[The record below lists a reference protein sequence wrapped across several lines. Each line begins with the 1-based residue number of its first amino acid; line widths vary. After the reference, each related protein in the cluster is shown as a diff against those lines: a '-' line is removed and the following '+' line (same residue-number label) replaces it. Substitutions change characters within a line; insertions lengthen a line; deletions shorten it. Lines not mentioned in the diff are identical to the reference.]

1 MSAALLIIVFFL
13 FMVYCW
19 SQVSMDIPCLN
30 MIFGS
35 IFRTKET
42 SKDHYKSIHPWETAA
57 SESKEPKNGPRIKGS
72 TQRENYILTHKSI
85 HGRFILTCMNL
96 SRQTGTENTHKSM
109 HGWLLL
115 GSFDDRP
122 RQEVHII
129 APVNKSFWQWKNIK
143 LKDICIY
150 HREAE
155 KEKEREKEKG
165 RKRKREKERERE
177 RERKRKREKEKE
189 KERML
194 AQKLDE
200 KKKGNRHVCVFL
212 QGTQSLSFF
221 SCHFTLWNHDV
232 HLLHILAAP
241 QPFSLVHLYMRIIRM
256 FIITHLECIHI

>member
-143 LKDICIY
+143 LKDIYIY

-155 KEKEREKEKG
+155 KEKEREKEKGRKRKREKEKG

-200 KKKGNRHVCVFL
+200 KKKEIGMCVCFYRVPNL
-212 QGTQSLSFF
+212 SL
-221 SCHFTLWNHDV
+221 
-232 HLLHILAAP
+232 
-241 QPFSLVHLYMRIIRM
+241 FSLVILPCE
-256 FIITHLECIHI
+256 ITMYIFYTFWQLLNHSPWYIYTCA